1 MTGSVIQL
9 TMNFGYPGSYS
20 RMPDDIVM
28 NKPVKSDS
36 ANIVFGTAVILNADN
51 TYSAGGA
58 SLTADN
64 FAGIAVRE
72 VKQGIEYSTYGV
84 IDEQGAYRAYDPCD
98 VLLRGCT
105 VVKMGAGQTDHAAPT
120 AGGQVF
126 YRIALDTT
134 NAPNAKV
141 GDFEVAS
148 TVEEDATVVA
158 LPNVVFTT
166 GEVDANGVIEVT
178 LKTRNNN

>member
-9 TMNFGYPGSYS
+9 TMNFGWPGSYS

-36 ANIVFGTAVILNADN
+36 ENIPFGTAVILNSDN

-58 SLTADN
+58 TLTAAN

-72 VKQGIEYSTYGV
+72 VKQGITYATQGV
-84 IDEQGAYRAYDPCD
+84 IDEQGAYRPKDPCD
-98 VLLRGCT
+98 VLLRGNT
-105 VVKMGAGQTDHAAPT
+105 VIKMGVGKSVPVAPAAGA
-120 AGGQVF
+120 QVL
-126 YRIALDTT
+126 YRIALDADA
-134 NAPNAKV
+134 APNAKI
-141 GDFEVAS
+141 GDFEAGVAEAGK
-148 TVEEDATVVA
+148 TIA
-158 LPNVVFTT
+158 LPNMVFTT
-166 GEVDANGVIEVT
+166 GEVDGNGVVEVT

>member
-9 TMNFGYPGSYS
+9 QMNFGWPGSYS

-28 NKPVKSDS
+28 NKPVKSTS
-36 ANIVFGTAVILNADN
+36 ADILFGSAVILNSDN
-51 TYSAGGA
+51 TYSAGDA
-58 SLTADN
+58 TLTADN

-72 VKQGIEYSTYGV
+72 VKQGLLYGTAGV
-84 IDEQGAYRAYDPCD
+84 MDEQGMYQPYDPCD

-105 VVKMGAGQTDHAAPT
+105 VIKLGAGKTSFVNPT
-120 AGGQVF
+120 AGGSVLF
-126 YRIALDTT
+126 RIAVDASA
-134 NAPNAKV
+134 APNAKV
-141 GDFEVAS
+141 GDFEAGTAES
-148 TVEEDATVVA
+148 GKTIA

-166 GEVDANGVIEVT
+166 GEVDENGCVEIT

>member
-9 TMNFGYPGSYS
+9 TMNFGWPGSYS

-36 ANIVFGTAVILNADN
+36 ANIPFGTAVILNADN

-58 SLTADN
+58 ALTADN

-72 VKQGIEYSTYGV
+72 VKQGIMYSTQGV
-84 IDEQGAYRAYDPCD
+84 VDEQGAYRPKDPCD
-98 VLLRGCT
+98 VLLRGNT
-105 VVKMGAGQTDHAAPT
+105 VIQMGVGKTTFVAPEAGAK
-120 AGGQVF
+120 VL
-126 YRIALDTT
+126 YRIAVDEKA
-134 NAPNAKV
+134 APNAKV
-141 GDFEVAS
+141 GDFEAGEAEANK
-148 TVEEDATVVA
+148 TIA

-166 GEVDANGVIEVT
+166 GEMDGNKVVEIT